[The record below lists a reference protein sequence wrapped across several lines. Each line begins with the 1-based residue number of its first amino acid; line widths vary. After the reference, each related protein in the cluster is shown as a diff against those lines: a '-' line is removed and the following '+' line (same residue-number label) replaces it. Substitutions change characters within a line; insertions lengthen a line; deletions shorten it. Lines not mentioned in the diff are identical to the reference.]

1 MITRDL
7 QMAGYYTNFDR
18 NNRQLD
24 WNDLDG
30 DSNPANNM
38 ETGRPLIFA
47 VNNVRQP
54 PATASKTTPTSSSL
68 GRPEAEGR
76 CPDCR
81 RRSVREV

>member
-1 MITRDL
+1 MYMITRDL

-30 DSNPANNM
+30 DSNPNNNM

-47 VNNVRQP
+47 VNNVRP
-54 PATASKTTPTSSSL
+54 GDGIKA
-68 GRPEAEGR
+68 
-76 CPDCR
+76 
-81 RRSVREV
+81 